1 MTSGVF
7 RMLVA
12 FGLIG
17 RRRFKKFDVKMVRSV
32 RYIRDIS
39 HSAKRKKPQRK
50 MSKRSHSI

>member
-1 MTSGVF
+1 VTSGVF